1 MDTLERNYAELEGQ
15 RKRDIRNL
23 QDELKQLLQINAKLQ
38 KERDESV
45 VMKHSAE
52 MKQNE
57 IYKQLQDK

>member
-52 MKQNE
+52 MK
-57 IYKQLQDK
+57 